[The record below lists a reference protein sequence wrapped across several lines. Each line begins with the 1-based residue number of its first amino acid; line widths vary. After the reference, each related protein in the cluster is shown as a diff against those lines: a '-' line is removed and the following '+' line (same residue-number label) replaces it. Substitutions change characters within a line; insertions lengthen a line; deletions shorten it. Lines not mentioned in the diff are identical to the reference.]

1 MSPDQTRVLNSA
13 GKPRL
18 FDRVAAADCTRNYL
32 RGNLMTLDE
41 QKALM
46 TIALLAAF
54 ADGGK
59 DDTERDAVKRV
70 AESLPDGEVNTAALL
85 QDVLF
90 KRVNVQQAATAL
102 VSPETKQLAFE
113 LAVGVCDADR
123 LRNDAETRF
132 LSELGAAL
140 GLSSPQ
146 MSEPAATA
154 DALATAPLAVPDAAA
169 AAATAATVAAAAV
182 PTTTSVPPVPSAPT
196 VSGPVVAATP
206 REPEAEIDKSILNT
220 SILNGALELLPQ
232 SLASLAI
239 IALQMKLVV
248 RVGEAYGYE
257 LDRGHVKDLLAT
269 LGIGM
274 TGQYIEQF
282 GRKLVGGLFGKAAGK
297 LIGGLAGG
305 ASGMAMSFAT
315 TYAIGHVAK
324 RYYAGGRT
332 MSTQVL
338 KDTYTQL
345 LGNARGLQA
354 QYAGQIQQQA
364 KTIDVRQL
372 TQLVTGSR

>member
-1 MSPDQTRVLNSA
+1 
-13 GKPRL
+13 
-18 FDRVAAADCTRNYL
+18 
-32 RGNLMTLDE
+32 MTLDE

-59 DDTERDAVKRV
+59 DDTERGAVKRV
-70 AESLPDGEVNTAALL
+70 AESLPGGEVNTAALL

-90 KRVNVQQAATAL
+90 KRVNVQQAAAAL

-154 DALATAPLAVPDAAA
+154 DALATAPLAVPSTAA
-169 AAATAATVAAAAV
+169 AAATAATAVTVAAAAV
-182 PTTTSVPPVPSAPT
+182 PATTPVPPAPT
-196 VSGPVVAATP
+196 VSGPVVVATP
-206 REPEAEIDKSILNT
+206 REPEAEIDKSILNS

-248 RVGEAYGYE
+248 RVGKAYGYE

-269 LGIGM
+269 LGVGM

-297 LIGGLAGG
+297 LIGSLAGG

-345 LGNARGLQA
+345 LGNARGLQS